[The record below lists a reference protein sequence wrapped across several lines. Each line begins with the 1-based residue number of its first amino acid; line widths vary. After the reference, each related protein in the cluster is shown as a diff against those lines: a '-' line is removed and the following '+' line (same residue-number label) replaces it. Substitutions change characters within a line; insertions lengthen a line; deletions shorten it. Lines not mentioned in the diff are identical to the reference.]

1 METTAYIALSRQM
14 ALRRQM
20 DLIANNIANV
30 TASGFKAEA
39 LIYEPVVSDA
49 GGGQRLAFVQDVGVA
64 RDLRAGPMTQT
75 GNPLD
80 LAIQGPGYFAI
91 ETDHGTRY
99 GRSGQFRL
107 NESGELVT
115 AAGDRVLDDG
125 GAPVSLPV
133 DAGPIALAADGTVS
147 GAQGRG
153 RPHRRSRVRRRA
165 APAQGGWRAVPGRPA
180 ARAGRT
186 QPRGPGRAR
195 GLERAADPGDDRDD
209 GDRARLSG
217 RTAPARHPPRTA
229 AARDRACARSVELSA
244 AATGDLEEHA
254 MRSLSIAATGMMAQQ
269 LNVEVISNNIANMT
283 TAGYKRRRPEFQDL
297 LYQNYR
303 RIGASSSDVGT
314 IVPTGVQVGL
324 GVMPAA
330 VYRIH
335 EQGNMVA
342 TENPLDLAI
351 QGTGYFVVEQPNGE
365 IAYTRDGSFQLSP
378 QGLLVTADGYTVSPG
393 ITVPED
399 AIQVTIDPTGLVQ
412 AKIAGQIDPVDLGQL
427 ETAIFPNQVGL
438 EAIGNN
444 LLIETPA
451 SGPAALG
458 TPGSAGYG
466 ELQQAFIESS
476 NVNPVSEITALITA
490 QRAYDLNSKVITA
503 SDEMM
508 ATITQLR

>member
-1 METTAYIALSRQM
+1 
-14 ALRRQM
+14 
-20 DLIANNIANV
+20 
-30 TASGFKAEA
+30 
-39 LIYEPVVSDA
+39 
-49 GGGQRLAFVQDVGVA
+49 
-64 RDLRAGPMTQT
+64 
-75 GNPLD
+75 
-80 LAIQGPGYFAI
+80 
-91 ETDHGTRY
+91 
-99 GRSGQFRL
+99 
-107 NESGELVT
+107 
-115 AAGDRVLDDG
+115 
-125 GAPVSLPV
+125 
-133 DAGPIALAADGTVS
+133 
-147 GAQGRG
+147 
-153 RPHRRSRVRRRA
+153 
-165 APAQGGWRAVPGRPA
+165 
-180 ARAGRT
+180 
-186 QPRGPGRAR
+186 
-195 GLERAADPGDDRDD
+195 
-209 GDRARLSG
+209 
-217 RTAPARHPPRTA
+217 
-229 AARDRACARSVELSA
+229 
-244 AATGDLEEHA
+244 

-330 VYRIH
+330 
-335 EQGNMVA
+335 
-342 TENPLDLAI
+342 I

-412 AKIAGQIDPVDLGQL
+412 AKIAAQIDPVDLGQL

-476 NVNPVSEITALITA
+476 NVNPVAEITALITA